1 MSALKFKLLEA
12 SAYPNCFSDVTHHSF
27 LVFVRSM
34 LQADKLS
41 LLCLASL
48 QHRHLQRS
56 LLLQDEELLVPGV
69 SPTNAVCA
77 LLPPRAAV
85 VAQPWQCV
93 FGITRIQ
100 T

>member
-34 LQADKLS
+34 LQADQPS
-41 LLCLASL
+41 LLRLASL

-56 LLLQDEELLVPGV
+56 LLLQGKSCWCRV
-69 SPTNAVCA
+69 SAPQM
-77 LLPPRAAV
+77 L
-85 VAQPWQCV
+85 CV
-93 FGITRIQ
+93 HSCPLGQ
-100 T
+100 L